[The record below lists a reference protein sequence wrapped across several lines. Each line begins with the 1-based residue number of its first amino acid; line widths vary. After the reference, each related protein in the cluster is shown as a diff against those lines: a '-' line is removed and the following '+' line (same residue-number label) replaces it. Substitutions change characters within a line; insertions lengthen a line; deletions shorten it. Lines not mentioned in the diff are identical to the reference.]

1 MQRKGLGVVAV
12 AVEIIFWAEGKFE
25 TSFGSI
31 LGRGMG
37 VVLNFFFFFFLTEVL
52 NFFFNKEDTR
62 KFGLLH
68 VLRASCSVDKGPH
81 HVVT

>member
-37 VVLNFFFFFFLTEVL
+37 VVLNFFF
-52 NFFFNKEDTR
+52 NKEDTR